1 MAMYARFIRRTPGR
15 FVWFGI
21 VNAPTCQGEM
31 HASASR
37 VTARSRGAR
46 FDSLDLLCYPNGTSM
61 PAPIPHEALARAV
74 RAALGAEARVLTS
87 TALAGDASSRRY
99 VRLTLAGPGAPPTV
113 VGMLLGPDRFPMGS
127 DEIGGEGG
135 RDELPFVNVGRYL
148 ARVGLPVPALVHDA
162 AATDALL
169 LVEDIGDTTLWAAAQ
184 AAPADAVGLF
194 EAAVDLLAALQR
206 AGACHPDPACYAFR
220 QRFDG
225 RLARWEL
232 EHFVEHGIETRHGR
246 TLPAAER
253 SALLGVLAPLVEPF
267 ETAHPVLMHRD
278 FMAWNLHVQDGRLR
292 LIDFQDALLGPDA
305 YDLAALLTDR
315 TTATIVT
322 PPVEERLL
330 RRFAAA
336 RAAAVG
342 APDDG
347 FVERYRAC
355 ALHRA
360 LKVIGR
366 FHFLELVK
374 GKPGYLAYLPSV
386 YAVARRMLA
395 TLPALAPARPL
406 LAPLVP
412 ELEGDAQ

>member
-1 MAMYARFIRRTPGR
+1 MNRIPVRKNLTAKRPQAGPLVGLPHSNASPFTDDGRCGRSSTPAPTNSAGTIAAIANDTRMAMYARFIRRTPGR

-127 DEIGGEGG
+127 DEIGAEGG

-194 EAAVDLLAALQR
+194 
-206 AGACHPDPACYAFR
+206 
-220 QRFDG
+220 
-225 RLARWEL
+225 
-232 EHFVEHGIETRHGR
+232 
-246 TLPAAER
+246 
-253 SALLGVLAPLVEPF
+253 
-267 ETAHPVLMHRD
+267 
-278 FMAWNLHVQDGRLR
+278 
-292 LIDFQDALLGPDA
+292 
-305 YDLAALLTDR
+305 
-315 TTATIVT
+315 
-322 PPVEERLL
+322 
-330 RRFAAA
+330 
-336 RAAAVG
+336 
-342 APDDG
+342 
-347 FVERYRAC
+347 
-355 ALHRA
+355 
-360 LKVIGR
+360 
-366 FHFLELVK
+366 
-374 GKPGYLAYLPSV
+374 
-386 YAVARRMLA
+386 
-395 TLPALAPARPL
+395 
-406 LAPLVP
+406 
-412 ELEGDAQ
+412 